1 MKKRVLESGRKSGFR
16 PSRTQFIIA
25 GVCTFFFVIL
35 FFREAFGLF
44 LISAWTGL
52 YDLGVSSLSS
62 SVAQILFVIV
72 FSILFLTGVAT
83 VSWMFY
89 EKVRLKEL
97 SELPPTPQE
106 VMQALAVSARQ
117 LQLLYDNGPVPY
129 FIMDDEGN
137 VRNPNKATT
146 RFFGFAPDGKGV
158 TNLFDLIAGVRGSDT
173 RESID
178 LFVEKIKRG
187 IAVSDEEIVL
197 KTLRGAERIVLVSIY
212 SVEKDS
218 PLLYK
223 HLVAF
228 HDVTEDR
235 ESERIKTDFLLLASH
250 QLRTPTTAIKWHTD
264 YLLGTDSVQMDDTVR
279 EYLHEI
285 YNANERMMDL
295 VATLL
300 TVSRVEMGILA
311 PEYVRIDCREL
322 IDDVLHELS
331 PNIAKK
337 RHHVDVSI
345 PENATVYADRTMLRV
360 AIHNLLTNAIKYTAS
375 GGTIS
380 ITVTGDQKK
389 RTITVTDTGYGIPAS
404 EQNRIF
410 SKMFRASNAKKISAD
425 GTGLGLYLTRSFIEK
440 LGGVLTFTSEEGKGT
455 AFVMHLPQS
464 AGEQH
469 T

>member
-1 MKKRVLESGRKSGFR
+1 MKPHTFKPKHKEVFR
-16 PSRTQFIIA
+16 PTRKQLAISGIVFA
-25 GVCTFFFVIL
+25 VLVVL
-35 FFREAFGLF
+35 FFREFFFELLHGLLVGVHDAGSTTLATPEVQVF
-44 LISAWTGL
+44 FVIA
-52 YDLGVSSLSS
+52 LGALFFAGVISLS
-62 SVAQILFVIV
+62 
-72 FSILFLTGVAT
+72 
-83 VSWMFY
+83 MMYY
-89 EKVRLKEL
+89 EKLRLKEIA
-97 SELPPTPQE
+97 EQPPTPQE
-106 VMQALAVSARQ
+106 VLQALAVSARQ

-129 FIMDDEGN
+129 FIMDDDGN
-137 VRNPNKATT
+137 VRNPNKATI
-146 RFFGFAPDGKGV
+146 RFFGFDSNGV
-158 TNLFDLIAGVRGSDT
+158 GITSLYNLITGVRGSDT
-173 RESID
+173 REAID
-178 LFVEKIKRG
+178 LFIEKIRRG
-187 IAVSDEEIVL
+187 VVVSDEEVSIR
-197 KTLRGAERIVLVSIY
+197 TLRGVERIVLISIY

-228 HDVTEDR
+228 HDVTDDR

-264 YLLGTDSVQMDDTVR
+264 YLLGADSVQMDDTVR

-322 IDDVLHELS
+322 IDDILHELS
-331 PNIAKK
+331 TNIAKK
-337 RHHVDVSI
+337 GHHVLVEI

-360 AIHNLLTNAIKYTAS
+360 AIHNLLTNAIKYTSS

-380 ITVTGDQKK
+380 VTISGDHKK
-389 RTITVTDTGYGIPAS
+389 RTITVTDTGYGIPAQ
-404 EQNRIF
+404 EQGRIF

-455 AFVMHLPQS
+455 TFVMHLPQAS
-464 AGEQH
+464 DVHAV
-469 T
+469 